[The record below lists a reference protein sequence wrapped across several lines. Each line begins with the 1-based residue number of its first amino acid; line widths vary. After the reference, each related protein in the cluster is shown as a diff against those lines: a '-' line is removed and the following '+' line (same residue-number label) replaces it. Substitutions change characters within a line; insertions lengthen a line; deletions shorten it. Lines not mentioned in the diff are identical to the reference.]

1 MFIHAAILFLLVA
14 ALFSGYRIIRGPSV
28 WDRLLGFS
36 LLSSKIILVIILYS
50 FESGHSYYLDIG
62 LTFALLSF
70 VGTTS
75 ISKFLR
81 KAKK

>member
-1 MFIHAAILFLLVA
+1 MFINAVILCLIVAAI
-14 ALFSGYRIIRGPSV
+14 FSGYRILVGPSV

-36 LLSSKIILVIILYS
+36 LLSSKIIMVIILYS
-50 FESGHSYYLDIG
+50 FENGQSYYLDIG

-81 KAKK
+81 KEKK